1 MIGQGDE
8 RQLAMQPS
16 RLSEFITLV
25 RERFEAAAREGER
38 AGCGRSYFR
47 ALMTITARP
56 PSGPPGPA
64 APPADVPRI
73 PLPPEPRS
81 IEETGLP
88 LGMLADLALK
98 TLYLRG
104 QMTLAEIATSL
115 GLPIANVVDKV
126 MDFLKADRLVE
137 IRGGATLSAA
147 TYQFVIVDRGSEKA
161 QEALARS
168 QYVGKAP
175 VPLATYIAAVQ
186 RQSISNIHVTPDDLS
201 RAFSHMVI
209 PRETLAQLGPAVNSG
224 KSIFLFGPPGN
235 GKTTIAEVLV
245 SLLKGEVVL
254 PYAVEIDQQVIK
266 VFDQVY
272 HRPVLDPV
280 QADRVRYDHRWVI
293 SKRPIVMTGGELTLE
308 TLDLIYDETSKF
320 YEAPFQ
326 MKANG
331 GIFMVDDFGRQ
342 RVSPKDLLNRWIVPL
357 EKRVDYLTLHTGKK
371 IEIPF
376 DMLIIFST
384 NLDPADLVDEAF
396 LRRVCPRWVRVQ
408 ERDDTGGFLKT
419 RLQMVRHLCATVPN
433 AYWTNQYGNLDAVEA
448 HYQLTA
454 GEVCA
459 EFDSLDYVFI
469 GVSTAGTIAARFA
482 SPAAGSLVNCPD

>member
-1 MIGQGDE
+1 MYQPATRPGV
-8 RQLAMQPS
+8 AMPQPS
-16 RLSEFITLV
+16 GNGAALS
-25 RERFEAAAREGER
+25 
-38 AGCGRSYFR
+38 
-47 ALMTITARP
+47 
-56 PSGPPGPA
+56 
-64 APPADVPRI
+64 VPEV
-73 PLPPEPRS
+73 PLPPEPQS
-81 IEETGLP
+81 LEQTGLTIGF
-88 LGMLADLALK
+88 LGDLALK

-104 QMTLAEIATSL
+104 QMTMAEIASAL
-115 GLPIANVVDKV
+115 GLPITNVTDRI
-126 MDFLKADRLVE
+126 MDFLKNERLVE
-137 IRGGATLSAA
+137 IRGGSGLSSAS
-147 TYQFVIVDRGSEKA
+147 YQFVIVDRGSEKA

-175 VPLATYIAAVQ
+175 VPLNTYVQAVQ
-186 RQSISNIHVTPDDLS
+186 RQTITNISVTQDELA

-209 PRETLAQLGPAVNSG
+209 PRETLGQLGPAINSG

-245 SLLKGEVVL
+245 SLLRGEVVL

-272 HRPVLDPV
+272 HRVALDPTV
-280 QADRVRYDHRWVI
+280 ADRLRFDHRWVV

-376 DMLIIFST
+376 DMLIVFST

-396 LRRVCPRWVRVQ
+396 LRRIRYKIGIEAP
-408 ERDDTGGFLKT
+408 
-419 RLQMVRHLCATVPN
+419 TV
-433 AYWTNQYGNLDAVEA
+433 AQYEEIFRRMCVHKNIEYRAEAMSQILA
-448 HYQLTA
+448 HYRRKNLGLRSCHPRDILEQLTDTA
-454 GEVCA
+454 RFLGRPAQLTTELIDMACDSYFV
-459 EFDSLDYVFI
+459 SLDP
-469 GVSTAGTIAARFA
+469 GG
-482 SPAAGSLVNCPD
+482 SPLEA

>member
-1 MIGQGDE
+1 MP
-8 RQLAMQPS
+8 ATP
-16 RLSEFITLV
+16 V
-25 RERFEAAAREGER
+25 
-38 AGCGRSYFR
+38 
-47 ALMTITARP
+47 TAP
-56 PSGPPGPA
+56 E
-64 APPADVPRI
+64 I
-73 PLPPEPRS
+73 PLPPEPQS
-81 IEETGLP
+81 VEQTGLSI
-88 LGMLADLALK
+88 GFLADLALK

-104 QMTLAEIATSL
+104 QMTMSELASAL
-115 GLPIANVVDKV
+115 GLPITNVTDKV
-126 MDFLKADRLVE
+126 MEFLKAERLVE
-137 IRGGATLSAA
+137 IRGGTGLSSAG
-147 TYQFVIVDRGSEKA
+147 YQFVIVDRGSEKA
-161 QEALARS
+161 QEALNRS

-186 RQSISNIHVTPDDLS
+186 RQTVSNISVSQEELA
-201 RAFSHMVI
+201 RAFAHMVI
-209 PRETLAQLGPAVNSG
+209 PRETLGQLGPAINSG

-245 SLLKGEVVL
+245 SLLRGEVVL

-266 VFDQVY
+266 VYDQVY
-272 HRPVLDPV
+272 HRAALDPV
-280 QADRVRYDHRWVI
+280 VADRLRFDHRWVV

-376 DMLIIFST
+376 DMLIVFST

-396 LRRVCPRWVRVQ
+396 LRRIRYKIGIEAPTVAQYEEIFKR
-408 ERDDTGGFLKT
+408 
-419 RLQMVRHLCATVPN
+419 MCARKNVEYR
-433 AYWTNQYGNLDAVEA
+433 ADALSQILA
-448 HYQLTA
+448 HYRRKNLGLRSCHPRDILEQLHDTA
-454 GEVCA
+454 RFLGRPPELTPDLIEMACDSYFV
-459 EFDSLDYVFI
+459 SLDPS
-469 GVSTAGTIAARFA
+469 G
-482 SPAAGSLVNCPD
+482 SPQGA

>member
-1 MIGQGDE
+1 MHPE
-8 RQLAMQPS
+8 M
-16 RLSEFITLV
+16 
-25 RERFEAAAREGER
+25 
-38 AGCGRSYFR
+38 
-47 ALMTITARP
+47 
-56 PSGPPGPA
+56 PA
-64 APPADVPRI
+64 I
-73 PLPPEPRS
+73 PLPPEPQT
-81 IEETGLP
+81 IEQTGLT
-88 LGMLADLALK
+88 LGFLADLALK

-104 QMTLAEIATSL
+104 QMSMAEIASAL
-115 GLPIANVVDKV
+115 GLAIQGVTDKI
-126 MDFLKADRLVE
+126 MEFLKTERLVE
-137 IRGGATLSAA
+137 IRGGAGISSAS
-147 TYQFVIVDRGSEKA
+147 YQFVIVDRGSEKA

-186 RQSISNIHVTPDDLS
+186 RQSISNIHVTPEDLA
-201 RAFSHMVI
+201 RAFAHMVI

-235 GKTTIAEVLV
+235 GKTTIGEVLV
-245 SLLKGEVVL
+245 SLMRGEVVL

-272 HRPVLDPV
+272 HRPVME
-280 QADRVRYDHRWVI
+280 QSASDRLRYDHRWII

-396 LRRVCPRWVRVQ
+396 LRRIRYKIGIEAPTVAQYEEIFKRMCARKNIEYRAESISQILAIYRTKNIGLRSCHPRDIIEQ
-408 ERDDTGGFLKT
+408 LIDTARFLGQPPALT
-419 RLQMVRHLCATVPN
+419 SQL
-433 AYWTNQYGNLDAVEA
+433 VEMA
-448 HYQLTA
+448 CESYF
-454 GEVCA
+454 V
-459 EFDSLDYVFI
+459 SLDPS
-469 GVSTAGTIAARFA
+469 GN
-482 SPAAGSLVNCPD
+482 PKD

>member
-1 MIGQGDE
+1 M
-8 RQLAMQPS
+8 A
-16 RLSEFITLV
+16 
-25 RERFEAAAREGER
+25 
-38 AGCGRSYFR
+38 
-47 ALMTITARP
+47 
-56 PSGPPGPA
+56 PA
-64 APPADVPRI
+64 ASPSALHPEMPAI
-73 PLPPEPRS
+73 PLPPEPQT
-81 IEETGLP
+81 IEQTGLT
-88 LGMLADLALK
+88 LGFLADLALK

-104 QMTLAEIATSL
+104 QMTMSELASAL
-115 GLPIANVVDKV
+115 GLGIQGVTDKI
-126 MDFLKADRLVE
+126 MDFLKAERLVE
-137 IRGGATLSAA
+137 IRGGAGLSSAS
-147 TYQFVIVDRGSEKA
+147 YQFVIVDRGSEKA

-186 RQSISNIHVTPDDLS
+186 RQSIANLHVTPEELA
-201 RAFSHMVI
+201 RAFAHLVI

-245 SLLKGEVVL
+245 SLLRGEVVL

-272 HRPVLDPV
+272 HRPVME
-280 QADRVRYDHRWVI
+280 QAAAERLRFDHRWVI

-396 LRRVCPRWVRVQ
+396 LRRIRYKIGIEAPTVAQYEEIFKRMCARKNIEYRAESMSQILSIYRAKNIGLRSCHPRDIIEQ
-408 ERDDTGGFLKT
+408 LIDTARFLGQPPALT
-419 RLQMVRHLCATVPN
+419 SQL
-433 AYWTNQYGNLDAVEA
+433 VEMA
-448 HYQLTA
+448 CESYF
-454 GEVCA
+454 V
-459 EFDSLDYVFI
+459 SLDPS
-469 GVSTAGTIAARFA
+469 G
-482 SPAAGSLVNCPD
+482 SPRD

>member
-1 MIGQGDE
+1 M
-8 RQLAMQPS
+8 S
-16 RLSEFITLV
+16 
-25 RERFEAAAREGER
+25 
-38 AGCGRSYFR
+38 
-47 ALMTITARP
+47 
-56 PSGPPGPA
+56 PA
-64 APPADVPRI
+64 ASTSAMPGEMPAI
-73 PLPPEPRS
+73 PLPPEPQT
-81 IEETGLP
+81 IEQTGLT
-88 LGMLADLALK
+88 LGFLADLALK

-104 QMTLAEIATSL
+104 QMSMADIASAL
-115 GLPIANVVDKV
+115 GLSITGVTDKI
-126 MDFLKADRLVE
+126 MEFLKTERLVE
-137 IRGGATLSAA
+137 IRGGAGISSAS
-147 TYQFVIVDRGSEKA
+147 YQFVIVDRGSEKA

-168 QYVGKAP
+168 QYVGRAP

-186 RQSISNIHVTPDDLS
+186 RQSISNIHVTPEDLA
-201 RAFSHMVI
+201 RAFAHMVI

-245 SLLKGEVVL
+245 SLLRGEVVL

-272 HRPVLDPV
+272 HRPVME
-280 QADRVRYDHRWVI
+280 QAAADRLRFDHRWII

-396 LRRVCPRWVRVQ
+396 LRRIRYKIGIEAPTVAQYEEIFKRMCARKNIEYRAESMSQILAIYRTKNIGLRSCHPRDIIEQ
-408 ERDDTGGFLKT
+408 LIDTARFLGQPPALT
-419 RLQMVRHLCATVPN
+419 SQL
-433 AYWTNQYGNLDAVEA
+433 VEMA
-448 HYQLTA
+448 CESYF
-454 GEVCA
+454 V
-459 EFDSLDYVFI
+459 SLDPT
-469 GVSTAGTIAARFA
+469 G
-482 SPAAGSLVNCPD
+482 SPKD

>member
-1 MIGQGDE
+1 MYQAPTQI
-8 RQLAMQPS
+8 
-16 RLSEFITLV
+16 
-25 RERFEAAAREGER
+25 
-38 AGCGRSYFR
+38 
-47 ALMTITARP
+47 RP
-56 PSGPPGPA
+56 PA
-64 APPADVPRI
+64 APNAGQPATPEI
-73 PLPPEPRS
+73 PLPPEPQS
-81 IEETGLP
+81 LEQTGLT
-88 LGMLADLALK
+88 LGFLSDLALK

-104 QMTLAEIATSL
+104 QMTMAEISSSL
-115 GLPIANVVDKV
+115 GLPMQNITERV
-126 MDFLKADRLVE
+126 MDFLKTERLVE
-137 IRGGATLSAA
+137 IRGGAGLSSAN
-147 TYQFVIVDRGSEKA
+147 YQFVIIDRGSEKA

-175 VPLATYIAAVQ
+175 VPLQTYIQAVQ
-186 RQSISNIHVTPDDLS
+186 RQSISNIHVTQEDLAK
-201 RAFSHMVI
+201 AFSHMVI

-254 PYAVEIDQQVIK
+254 PYAVEVDQQVIK

-272 HRPVLDPV
+272 HRAALDPIV
-280 QADRVRYDHRWVI
+280 ADRLRFDHRWII

-308 TLDLIYDETSKF
+308 TLDLIYDDSAKF

-371 IEIPF
+371 LEIPF

-396 LRRVCPRWVRVQ
+396 LRRIRYKIGIEAPTVAQYAAIFKRMC
-408 ERDDTGGFLKT
+408 ERKGIVYKT
-419 RLQMVRHLCATVPN
+419 EAMSQIL
-433 AYWTNQYGNLDAVEA
+433 A
-448 HYQLTA
+448 HYRTKNLGLRSWHPRDLVEQLIDTARFLGRPAQLTPDLIEMA
-454 GEVCA
+454 CDSYFV
-459 EFDSLDYVFI
+459 SLDPS
-469 GVSTAGTIAARFA
+469 GNPPGA
-482 SPAAGSLVNCPD
+482 